1 MSIEWATVRAVT
13 VSRYE
18 RGGRYDVLLYTQLIS
33 DVNDIKIV
41 WQYPCMTVPLNDS
54 TLVWQYP
61 CMTAPL
67 YDVTLVGQYP
77 FRKKKTL
84 HGGTT
89 VSLYDI
95 IPVWPYRLYDT
106 IHVEQK
112 SCMTVSLYASTLV
125 GQKVVWQYPCMT
137 VHLYASTPIITEFC
151 WSERSACAALECC
164 RWNVVSTIGS
174 IFSLSLLL
182 LSPYWSLI

>member
-54 TLVWQYP
+54 TLVWQFP
-61 CMTAPL
+61 CMTALL

-112 SCMTVSLYASTLV
+112 SCMTVSLYASTLL
-125 GQKVVWQYPCMT
+125 GQKVVWPLYDSAT
-137 VHLYASTPIITEFC
+137 VCQDPNYYWVLLVREVVV
-151 WSERSACAALECC
+151 LGL
-164 RWNVVSTIGS
+164 WNLAWV
-174 IFSLSLLL
+174 
-182 LSPYWSLI
+182 LIPPPQKK